1 MSSRHARSIVGG
13 DSGAGVCTH
22 TANTKGQADHAVGH
36 RAREKGI
43 VHQARYAMHVISTIQ
58 MTTAQA
64 AATAS
69 SGGAAL
75 SSCRRR
81 GREQA
86 FRWQIP
92 AHHPDRDTS
101 SVRTLTE
108 ARPRV
113 CAITPSDDATKPK
126 AALTASD
133 DGNRS
138 NNDILLRSPDCCS
151 LQFRIFAGGHPSIEP
166 PRQHHGRPA
175 VCARRRRR
183 RRRVAAG
190 VEVVRSKLQRVGEG
204 R

>member
-1 MSSRHARSIVGG
+1 MMSSRHARSIVGG

-81 GREQA
+81 GRE
-86 FRWQIP
+86 
-92 AHHPDRDTS
+92 H
-101 SVRTLTE
+101 
-108 ARPRV
+108 
-113 CAITPSDDATKPK
+113 AI
-126 AALTASD
+126 
-133 DGNRS
+133 
-138 NNDILLRSPDCCS
+138 
-151 LQFRIFAGGHPSIEP
+151 
-166 PRQHHGRPA
+166 
-175 VCARRRRR
+175 
-183 RRRVAAG
+183 
-190 VEVVRSKLQRVGEG
+190 
-204 R
+204 